1 MAWAPTFFHH
11 ANVYDP
17 YNVYDTSSSTN
28 IGVSANVLEERPAE
42 RNYYRGHMDEQDDEP
57 QCKHLCACSPP
68 CRHWQENTLKVG
80 AYRSRRY
87 VTKLPVTR
95 APRLSAVRR
104 EGQLSS
110 STSV

>member
-1 MAWAPTFFHH
+1 MAWATNIFPS

-17 YNVYDTSSSTN
+17 YDVYDTSSSTN
-28 IGVSANVLEERPAE
+28 IGVSANVLKSDPPSATITAVTWMNRTTS
-42 RNYYRGHMDEQDDEP
+42 RNVNIYALVVRH
-57 QCKHLCACSPP
+57 A
-68 CRHWQENTLKVG
+68 RHWQENTLKVG
-80 AYRSRRY
+80 AYRSRLY